1 MALGTVLVS
10 LFALVGVVA
19 LTGLLLYY
27 LAKWIK
33 TWKKAETPRFP
44 SDNYMRAIGSRC
56 PDYWVYN
63 GRQTRKGPDGKQQ
76 LVDVCENKFNVDVPN
91 TCYDNV
97 DAKTKNFQAVNWD
110 KFRKSSYGNSDRC
123 NWIRQCGRSNSG
135 SGNSWADWTGIA
147 ENC

>member
-10 LFALVGVVA
+10 LFALVGVLA

-44 SDNYMRAIGSRC
+44 SDNYMRVIGSHC
-56 PDYWVYN
+56 PDYWIYK
-63 GRQTRKGPDGKQQ
+63 GRETRQGPDGKPQ
-76 LVDVCENKFNVDVPN
+76 LVDICENTFGVDVPGN
-91 TCYDNV
+91 CYDTP
-97 DAKTKNFQAVNWD
+97 DSPSKTKTFQAVNWD
-110 KFRKSSYGNSDRC
+110 KFRKSSYGKSDRC
-123 NWIRQCGRSNSG
+123 FWIRNCGPK
-135 SGNSWADWTGIA
+135 NSWADWTGIA